1 MYGFKHNINKV
12 IEACADVLEKKMGFN
27 QAQVIRFFEILPIEE
42 FPNTTKV
49 PLEGRENWYYLRD
62 RIYHNALFFN
72 YETREY
78 KLLDP
83 ESKWQRKTIEEFQK
97 SEEQLVKEK
106 HIYIDKMEK
115 IKQSFAYKNLKSI
128 IGWYFSCPD
137 ISLRHDIL
145 PTPKKFVLMLLEKNS
160 KWLKL
165 NNHQDLKA
173 LRDSLL
179 EVYHY
184 EERNKK

>member
-1 MYGFKHNINKV
+1 MSGFKHNINKV
-12 IEACADVLEKKMGFN
+12 IEACAEVLEENFGFN
-27 QAQVIRFFEILPIEE
+27 QAQVIRFFEIFPIGE

-78 KLLDP
+78 KLLNP

-97 SEEQLVKEK
+97 SEEQLEKEK
-106 HIYIDKMEK
+106 DIYINKMGK
-115 IKQSFAYKNLKSI
+115 INQSFVYKNLKSLI
-128 IGWYFSCPD
+128 VWYFSCPD
-137 ISLRHDIL
+137 ISLSRDIL
-145 PTPKKFVLMLLEKNS
+145 PTPKEFVLTLLERNS

-165 NNHQDLKA
+165 NDHEDLKA
-173 LRDSLL
+173 LRDSLI
-179 EVYHY
+179 EAYHY
-184 EERNKK
+184 EERNKI